1 MIKIFKNF
9 FENEKSNEDNSS
21 QDLELLCGLM
31 IEAANTDGVI
41 DNEEIEKINF
51 ILVNTFQEEKN
62 DVKVAL
68 NQAIKNR
75 ENSKS
80 LFFYTSKINKVYSDE
95 KKILLIETL
104 WEIILSDGKIHDY
117 ESSLIRRISGLL
129 YISDVNSGNAKK
141 RALNKINKKI

>member
-41 DNEEIEKINF
+41 DNEEIEKIKF

-75 ENSKS
+75 KNSKS
-80 LFFYTSKINKVYSDE
+80 LFFTHQKLIKFILTR
-95 KKILLIETL
+95 KKFYLLKL
-104 WEIILSDGKIHDY
+104 FGK
-117 ESSLIRRISGLL
+117 LFFGWK
-129 YISDVNSGNAKK
+129 NS
-141 RALNKINKKI
+141 

>member
-80 LFFYTSKINKVYSDE
+80 LFFYTSKINKVYSDQ